1 MREDSPVANVHL
13 LKSLVE
19 DELEAIEAAELWA
32 ANDEFFDGDDL
43 PDEADSS
50 LKSLAKEGMNN
61 P

>member
-1 MREDSPVANVHL
+1 MNDDL

>member
-1 MREDSPVANVHL
+1 MNEALFHAL
-13 LKSLVE
+13 AQ